1 MADSVYL
8 KDNLTGFVPK
18 PIATDIIADVTRG
31 SSILRLST
39 VQSMES
45 DNKSFPVMV
54 NGPGAYWVGEGERA
68 KTALANWIFPEI
80 VAKKLAVIVPITK
93 EKVRDTTTVD
103 IFGTLRTYIAE
114 AFYRK
119 IDAAC
124 IFGTDSPFAKSIY
137 GVATSSGMAV
147 QVGTNDDAK
156 GTHIDLDVADVM
168 ALVEAKGLDVNAF
181 IAGIGFKNTLRKLR
195 DADGNQLFVP
205 NVDQDTLYAHPVE
218 FVRNGTWEDDKALCI
233 GINRDYSI
241 VGIRDNIEY
250 TILTEATLQNTLDAD
265 GKPLSLAEQD
275 MVGIKATMRLGFL
288 PVKEEAFAMLVPKA
302 SSSTEPATTTP

>member
-1 MADSVYL
+1 MSDSTYL
-8 KDNLTGFVPK
+8 KENLEGFVPH
-18 PIATDIIADVTRG
+18 PIASEIIADVTRG
-31 SSILRLST
+31 SSVMRLSRIEA
-39 VQSMES
+39 MES
-45 DNKSFPVMV
+45 DNKKFPVMV

-68 KTALANWIFPEI
+68 KTGTANWIFPEI
-80 VAKKLAVIVPITK
+80 VAKKLAVIIPVTK
-93 EKVRDTTTVD
+93 EKLRDATTID

-137 GVATSSGMAV
+137 GVATSGGMVV
-147 QVGTNDDAK
+147 QVGTNDDSK
-156 GTHIDLDVADVM
+156 GTHLDLDVADVM

-181 IAGIGFKNTLRKLR
+181 AAGISFKNTLRKLR
-195 DADGNQLFVP
+195 DADGNQLYVQ
-205 NVDQDTLYAHPVE
+205 NVDQDTLYAHSIE
-218 FVRNGTWEDDKALCI
+218 FVRNGTWEDTKALCI
-233 GINRDYSI
+233 GANWNYSI

-250 TILTEATLQNTLDAD
+250 TILNEATLQNTLDAD

-275 MVGIKATMRLGFL
+275 MVGIKATKRLGFL

-302 SSSTEPATTTP
+302 ASGGNG